1 MKKKSLGA
9 INSLGLAKPRHL
21 NLAPLV
27 EFRYPTRVIKN
38 GSVKISYQESLTK
51 TKQQE
56 KTDCK
61 LHFFSENLQ
70 VSVSK

>member
-1 MKKKSLGA
+1 MYITGHILCVLLKIKYNDYFKNRCSKMKKKSLGA

-38 GSVKISYQESLTK
+38 GSVKIS
-51 TKQQE
+51 
-56 KTDCK
+56 
-61 LHFFSENLQ
+61 
-70 VSVSK
+70 